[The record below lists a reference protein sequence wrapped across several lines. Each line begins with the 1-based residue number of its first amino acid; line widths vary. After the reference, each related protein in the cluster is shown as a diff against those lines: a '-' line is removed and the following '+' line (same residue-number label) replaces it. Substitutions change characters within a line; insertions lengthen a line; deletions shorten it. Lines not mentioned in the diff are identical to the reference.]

1 MYNIL
6 TLDNIAQKG
15 LDKLPAEQFTAA
27 TKIDNPHAILVRS
40 SKMHEM
46 QFEDNLLCIARAGA
60 GTNNIPIDRCT
71 QNGIA
76 VFNTPGANANAVK
89 ELSLAG
95 LILASR
101 KIAQGIIWAKGLEG
115 DVNAQVEKGKKAFA
129 GPEIAGK
136 VLGVIGL
143 GAIGVMVANAALE
156 LGMEVIGYDPY
167 LNVEGAWHLSS
178 RVIRATELDELTAKC
193 DYITLHLP
201 ANQTTEKMVNAA
213 FIAKCKDN
221 VRIINYARGELINTT
236 DIKAAL
242 ECGKVAAYVADF
254 PTVELLD
261 TPNAVFTPHLG
272 ASTPESEENCAVM
285 AAKEVYDYLLYGN
298 VVNSVNLPECVLPY
312 TGKTRIAVI
321 NENIPNMVGTIA
333 NVFAKEAV
341 NIDNMINKSRGEYAY
356 TLIDVDNLN
365 DKTEKLLNELNAVD
379 GIIKVRIIKRG

>member
-15 LDKLPAEQFTAA
+15 LDKLPAEQFTTAN
-27 TKIDNPHAILVRS
+27 KIDNPHAILVRS

-46 QFEDNLLCIARAGA
+46 QFDDNLLCIARAGA

-71 QNGIA
+71 RNGIA

-89 ELSLAG
+89 ELTIAG

-101 KIAQGIIWAKGLEG
+101 KIAQGIIWAKGLED

-178 RVIRATELDELTAKC
+178 RIIRATELDELTDKC

-201 ANQTTEKMVNAA
+201 ANPTTEKMVNAA
-213 FIAKCKDN
+213 FITKCKDN
-221 VRIINYARGELINTT
+221 VRIINYARGELVSTN

-254 PTVELLD
+254 PTEDLLD

-298 VVNSVNLPECVLPY
+298 VVNSVNLPECTLPY

-365 DKTEKLLNELNAVD
+365 DKTEELLNELNAVN